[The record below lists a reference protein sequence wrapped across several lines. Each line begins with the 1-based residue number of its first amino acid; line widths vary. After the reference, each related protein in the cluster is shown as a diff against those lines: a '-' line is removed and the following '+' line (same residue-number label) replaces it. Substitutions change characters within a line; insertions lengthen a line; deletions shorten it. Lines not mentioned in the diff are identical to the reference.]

1 MSKVIAGKS
10 LSTHYTP
17 VSNALIRNSEIDD
30 GTFRLICWMTSHTQG
45 WEVNFIFIQKA
56 LGYGRDKLRKIL
68 KIAESQ
74 NYLVRRKIR
83 TEAGYHIF
91 KDTNDAIAFR
101 QSLPQAELT
110 SDLFSGGGATRGVL
124 TGGGSTGG
132 GSTRGGESAPLLEEQ
147 YRENQKEEKHTQVAP
162 PTQESCVCETEQ
174 LNLEKPSLEESTPQ
188 QPTSLSKNSESSQQ
202 TDNPSRRSTIAA
214 GSFEKSEQSNKLQ
227 LACPYKTARN
237 VEELIDAWLTDP
249 TAMSDDSVPLLVRE
263 TIKWNRW
270 VLPWRNGERKLNNL
284 YQNFN
289 PIVVDFLAQELATKS
304 KRSARQEID
313 HAIAV
318 MNTWEKTKGGWT
330 NLMQRYQQA
339 LLQTEKQPL
348 PQQHTALAH
357 KTNNTTEPGG
367 AKGKGEGEKVSNP
380 LPLTYSPFPSHHA
393 AFLGSQTNSITLEDA
408 LAKDQM
414 RRALEQSIR
423 VPSNGY
429 QHSPQMLE
437 LKAKLQ
443 AAVNTPKVPSNTRPS
458 SMNLREVEAQLK
470 LALRA

>member
-83 TEAGYHIF
+83 TEAGLFDFEYHIF

-174 LNLEKPSLEESTPQ
+174 LNLEKPTPEKPSLEESAPEEPTPEL
-188 QPTSLSKNSESSQQ
+188 PTSLLKNSESSQQ
-202 TDNPSRRSTIAA
+202 ADNPSRGSTIAP
-214 GSFEKSEQSNKLQ
+214 GSFEKSEQANKPQ
-227 LACPYKTARN
+227 LTCPYKTAQN
-237 VEELIDAWLTDP
+237 VKELIDAWLTDP
-249 TAMSDDSVPLLVRE
+249 TAMSDDSLPLLVRE
-263 TIKWNRW
+263 TIKWNCW

-304 KRSARQEID
+304 KRSAQLEIT

-330 NLMQRYQQA
+330 NLMQRLSQAHSAETQRLAQQQA
-339 LLQTEKQPL
+339 IQT
-348 PQQHTALAH
+348 A
-357 KTNNTTEPGG
+357 
-367 AKGKGEGEKVSNP
+367 
-380 LPLTYSPFPSHHA
+380 HA
-393 AFLGSQTNSITLEDA
+393 APNE
-408 LAKDQM
+408 
-414 RRALEQSIR
+414 
-423 VPSNGY
+423 
-429 QHSPQMLE
+429 
-437 LKAKLQ
+437 
-443 AAVNTPKVPSNTRPS
+443 
-458 SMNLREVEAQLK
+458 
-470 LALRA
+470 LRAVLPEIRQARRFTKVA

>member
-45 WEVNFIFIQKA
+45 WEVNFNSIKNS

-68 KIAESQ
+68 KTAEIQ

-83 TEAGYHIF
+83 TEAGLFDFEYHIF
-91 KDTNDAIAFR
+91 KDTNSAIAFR
-101 QSLPQAELT
+101 ESLPPVELT
-110 SDLFSGGGATRGVL
+110 SDLFLGGGATRGVL

-174 LNLEKPSLEESTPQ
+174 LNLEKPTPEKPSLEESTPEESTSEEPTPQ
-188 QPTSLSKNSESSQQ
+188 QPTSLLKNSESLQQ
-202 TDNPSRRSTIAA
+202 TDNPSRGSTIAA
-214 GSFEKSEQSNKLQ
+214 GSFEKSEQANKPQ
-227 LACPYKTARN
+227 LTCPYKTARN
-237 VEELIDAWLTDP
+237 VKELIDAWLTDP
-249 TAMSDDSVPLLVRE
+249 TAMSDDCVPLLVRDS
-263 TIKWNRW
+263 IKWNCW

-289 PIVVDFLAQELATKS
+289 PVVVDFLAQELATKS

-339 LLQTEKQPL
+339 LQTEKQPL

-357 KTNNTTEPGG
+357 KANTT
-367 AKGKGEGEKVSNP
+367 
-380 LPLTYSPFPSHHA
+380 T
-393 AFLGSQTNSITLEDA
+393 SITLEDA
-408 LAKDQM
+408 LAQDHK
-414 RRALEQSIR
+414 RRQQELLKQ
-423 VPSNGY
+423 VPSNEY

-443 AAVNTPKVPSNTRPS
+443 AAANAPKVPSNTRS
-458 SMNLREVEAQLK
+458 SSTNFREVEAQLK